1 MQARVHA
8 ITLAVRDL
16 ELSLRFYRALGLS
29 SPGVIGTE
37 FQPDAENPG
46 GAVAM
51 FTMDNGVMLS
61 LYGREDLA
69 RDAGVPLERISG
81 SAMSLGWFVDSDEEV
96 GRVLD
101 LAREAGAT
109 VLQPP
114 RSRPWGIHAGYFA
127 DPDGH
132 LWEVVSFARQ

>member
-1 MQARVHA
+1 MRAHVHA

-16 ELSLRFYRALGLS
+16 DLSLRFYRALGLS

-37 FQPDAENPG
+37 FRADAENPG

-51 FTMDNGVMLS
+51 FTMDNGVLLS

-69 RDAGVPLERISG
+69 RDAGVGLERMSG
-81 SAMSLGWFVDSDEEV
+81 SAMSLGWFVDTDEAV
-96 GRVLD
+96 GRVLEP
-101 LAREAGAT
+101 ARDAGAT
-109 VLQPP
+109 VPQPA
-114 RSRPWGIHAGYFA
+114 RRRPWGIHAGYFA

-132 LWEVVSFARQ
+132 LWEVVSFAPR